1 MLEIWLYSILS
12 IFIISLVSLIG
23 IFFLAISSEKLKT
36 ILIYLVSFSAGA
48 LLADAF
54 IHLLPEIIQQGFS
67 LLVSFLILLGILT
80 FFILEKVIQW
90 HHCHMPITKE
100 HSHPVAYMNLFGDG
114 LHNFIDGLIIA
125 GSYLVNIPTGIA
137 TTIAVLF
144 HEIPQEIGDFGIM
157 LHAGF
162 SRLKALTF
170 NFLSAL
176 TAALGAITALLLKDL
191 IPNIE
196 FIIVPLAFG
205 AFIYIAGSDLIPEM
219 HKETKLPRSIIQTLA
234 FLLGIAVIASLLLLE

>member
-234 FLLGIAVIASLLLLE
+234 FLLGMAVIASLLLLE

>member
-176 TAALGAITALLLKDL
+176 TAVLGAITALLLKDL

-234 FLLGIAVIASLLLLE
+234 FLLGMAVIASLLLLE

>member
-176 TAALGAITALLLKDL
+176 TAVLGAITALLLKDL